1 MQSRIT
7 LSDFKFQLSRP
18 VEWSDMDAARHVN
31 NLVYLRW
38 AETSRIAYFKQAG
51 MDTSFADKLGV
62 ILAWQDCKYIF

>member
-38 AETSRIAYFKQAG
+38 A
-51 MDTSFADKLGV
+51 
-62 ILAWQDCKYIF
+62 